1 MRVLLDTNVILDLFL
16 DRAPFADAAATLWL
30 AHEREQLSVYVA
42 AITPVNLFYI
52 ARKLRDEK
60 KAREAVVEL
69 LATLNVSAIDQ
80 GMLKSALSLPF
91 RDYEDAVQHAAAK
104 AAGVEAII
112 TRNVKDYSAAT
123 LQIFTPEEF
132 IQQYLPSIE

>member
-60 KAREAVVEL
+60 TARQAVVEL
-69 LATLNVSAIDQ
+69 LATLNVCTIDQ
-80 GMLKSALSLPF
+80 GTLKSALSLPF

-104 AAGVEAII
+104 AAGLEAII
-112 TRNVKDYSAAT
+112 TRNVKDYAAAT
-123 LQIFTPEEF
+123 LPVFTPGDF
-132 IQQYLPSIE
+132 IQRYLLTLE

>member
-30 AHEREQLSVYVA
+30 AHEREQLSAYVA

-52 ARKLRDEK
+52 ALKLRDEK
-60 KAREAVVEL
+60 TARQAVVEL
-69 LATLNVSAIDQ
+69 LATLNVCTIDQ
-80 GMLKSALSLPF
+80 GTLKSALSLPF
-91 RDYEDAVQHAAAK
+91 RDYEDAVQHAAAN
-104 AAGVEAII
+104 AAGLEAII

-123 LQIFTPEEF
+123 LPILTPEAF
-132 IQQYLPSIE
+132 VQQYLPILD

>member
-91 RDYEDAVQHAAAK
+91 RDYEDAVQHAAAN